1 MHRKRKNLC
10 VISIKMGFNDRE
22 EIRVLRGEVYM
33 MKSKGPRTEPWGTP
47 HKQE

>member
-1 MHRKRKNLC
+1 VCLC
-10 VISIKMGFNDRE
+10 VCHQHKDGGLMGRE
-22 EIRVLRGEVYM
+22 EIRVLRGEVYI